1 MGKRGNGEGSITR
14 HKKSGL
20 YMARYTV
27 QTGTGPK
34 RKTIY
39 GKEREEVA
47 EKLIDALSNRNKGLV
62 FDAGSITLGRYLD
75 TWLEDCVR
83 DTVRQRTWEGYAH
96 LVKKHIAP
104 ALGRVKLKSL
114 TTPHVRGLYREK
126 LDSGLSPRTVQY
138 IHVTLKKALSQ
149 AVDDGL
155 IPRNPAAPV
164 KAPRP
169 SRKEIRPLTQEQARA
184 FLDAAG
190 EAGDRFEA
198 LYVVAVHCGLRQGEL
213 LGLRWQD
220 VDLETGAL
228 QVRRMLSESR
238 ERGHIFEPP
247 KNGKG
252 RNVRLTAKARV
263 ALKDHRKRQLEERIR
278 LADLWE
284 DNGLVFPN
292 QVGRTVN
299 ASNLAARS
307 LKPLLRRA
315 GLPETVRVHD
325 LRHTCATILFQ
336 LGHHPKKVQEL
347 LGHANIG
354 ITLDTYS
361 HVLPGMGD
369 DLADAMDHAL

>member
-14 HKKSGL
+14 RKDGL

-27 QTGTGPK
+27 QTATGSK
-34 RKTIY
+34 RKALY
-39 GKEREEVA
+39 GKTRAEVS
-47 EKLIDALSNRNKGLV
+47 EKLTKAMADRDGGLI
-62 FDAGSITLGRYLD
+62 FDAGSITVDQYLD
-75 TWLEDCVR
+75 RWLKDSVR

-96 LVKKHIAP
+96 LVQKHIAP
-104 ALGRVKLKSL
+104 ALGSAKLKSL
-114 TTPHVRGLYREK
+114 TATHVRGLYRQK
-126 LDSGLSPRTVQY
+126 LDGGLSPRTVQY

-149 AVDDGL
+149 AVEDGL

-169 SRKEIRPLTQEQARA
+169 SRKEIRPLTQEQARVL
-184 FLDAAG
+184 LDAAG

-198 LYVVAVHCGLRQGEL
+198 LYVVAIHCGLRQGEL
-213 LGLRWQD
+213 LGLRWED

-228 QVRRMLSESR
+228 QVRRTLSESR

-252 RNVRLTAKARV
+252 RHVRLTAKARA
-263 ALKDHRKRQLEERIR
+263 ALKDHRKRQREERMR

-292 QVGRTVN
+292 QVGRTMN

-307 LKPLLRRA
+307 FKPLLKRA
-315 GLPETVRVHD
+315 GLPKTVRVHD

-369 DLADAMDHAL
+369 DLADAMDRAL

>member
-1 MGKRGNGEGSITR
+1 
-14 HKKSGL
+14 
-20 YMARYTV
+20 
-27 QTGTGPK
+27 
-34 RKTIY
+34 
-39 GKEREEVA
+39 
-47 EKLIDALSNRNKGLV
+47 
-62 FDAGSITLGRYLD
+62 
-75 TWLEDCVR
+75 
-83 DTVRQRTWEGYAH
+83 
-96 LVKKHIAP
+96 
-104 ALGRVKLKSL
+104 
-114 TTPHVRGLYREK
+114 
-126 LDSGLSPRTVQY
+126 
-138 IHVTLKKALSQ
+138 
-149 AVDDGL
+149 L
-155 IPRNPAAPV
+155 IPRNPAASV

-169 SRKEIRPLTQEQARA
+169 AKKEIRPLTQDQARA
-184 FLDAAG
+184 LFKAAS

-213 LGLRWQD
+213 LGLRWED

-228 QVRRMLSESR
+228 QVRRTLSESR

-252 RNVRLTAKARV
+252 RNVRLTAKARA
-263 ALKDHRKRQLEERIR
+263 ALKDHRKRQLEERMR

-292 QVGRTVN
+292 QVGRTMN

-307 LKPLLRRA
+307 FKPLLKRA
-315 GLPETVRVHD
+315 GLPEAVRVHD

-369 DLADAMDHAL
+369 DLADAMDRAL